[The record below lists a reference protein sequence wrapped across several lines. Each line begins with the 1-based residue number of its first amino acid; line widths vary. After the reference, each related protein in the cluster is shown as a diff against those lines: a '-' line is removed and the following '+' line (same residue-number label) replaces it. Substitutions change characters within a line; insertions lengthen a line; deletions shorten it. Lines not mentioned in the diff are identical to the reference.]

1 MNYEEVIM
9 GEIIVSV
16 VIGGCLAVSGIVMN
30 IILHKEEKIVEEN
43 KK

>member
-30 IILHKEEKIVEEN
+30 IILHKEEKIVGEN